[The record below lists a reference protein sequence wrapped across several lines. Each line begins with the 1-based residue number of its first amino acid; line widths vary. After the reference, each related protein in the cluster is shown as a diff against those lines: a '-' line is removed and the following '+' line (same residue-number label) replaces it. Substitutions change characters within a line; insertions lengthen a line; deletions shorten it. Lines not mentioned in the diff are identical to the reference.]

1 MRVTQE
7 NVVKDAEGRLW
18 VQDFYIYVADFAAL
32 AASASATVS
41 LSVEADST
49 FVWTKAAYYADANPI
64 AAQTD
69 STRVIPN
76 VLVSITD
83 SGSGRNLQ
91 NKPVPLNCYGGH
103 DGLPFVL
110 PVAREFKASSSINV
124 SIVNVSTVVFNN
136 LKFCLI
142 GYKKFLYR

>member
-1 MRVTQE
+1 MRITQE

-18 VQDFYIYVADFAAL
+18 IQDFYIYVADFGTL
-32 AASASATVS
+32 AASASAS
-41 LSVEADST
+41 LALSVEADST
-49 FVWTKAAYYADANPI
+49 FVWTKASYYADANPI

-69 STRVIPN
+69 SSRVIPN

-103 DGLPFVL
+103 DGLPLVL

-124 SIVNVSTVVFNN
+124 SITNVSTVVFNN